1 MQCSAVSHPCISLYH
16 PSIHPSLGQLNQFA
30 GRSVIGD
37 DKTPKTLLAVVYKM
51 YTKILEIKS
60 RSTGHDL
67 P

>member
-1 MQCSAVSHPCISLYH
+1 MQCSVVSHPCISF
-16 PSIHPSLGQLNQFA
+16 IHPSLGQLTPFA